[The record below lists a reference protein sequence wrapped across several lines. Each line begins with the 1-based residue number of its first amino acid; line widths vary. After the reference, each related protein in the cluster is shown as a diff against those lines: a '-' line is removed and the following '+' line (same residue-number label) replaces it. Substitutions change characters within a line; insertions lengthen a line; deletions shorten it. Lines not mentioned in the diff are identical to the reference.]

1 VLQQSAVTERNS
13 LGFEDF
19 RKRTNEIRKCH
30 CRCLYKVQNNDIVKG
45 AFIEGNIQQCY
56 GILPENFDV
65 VKSFTV
71 CYVGGQ
77 AFSVLSCRKSTF
89 FFLQLTASVV

>member
-1 VLQQSAVTERNS
+1 MLQQSAVTERNS